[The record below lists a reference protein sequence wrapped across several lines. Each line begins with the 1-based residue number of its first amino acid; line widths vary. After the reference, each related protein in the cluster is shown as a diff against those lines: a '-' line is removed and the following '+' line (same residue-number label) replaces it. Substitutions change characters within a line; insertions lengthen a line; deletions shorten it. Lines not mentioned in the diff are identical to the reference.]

1 MPSYRPQP
9 NLRSGLNM
17 IRIYSLMGF
26 KVFLNFAL
34 LRDFTILTV
43 ILGPVTC
50 LIEGQY
56 KVCITSVIP
65 K

>member
-1 MPSYRPQP
+1 
-9 NLRSGLNM
+9 M